1 MNACNVYVSIAEII
15 CTLYRCIWYALHSIH
30 VYIHVYEWRRYESK
44 RQGSMN
50 LADALGLV
58 WKYICQQTGRYGGVW
73 SPHVRHRAPRV
84 WPRPLEAQYMCQGL
98 LINWLEEPRGSTR
111 SQSVPSGTTWPKLAL
126 LMDWHSYSIMQ
137 REIINGLSMALIVL
151 LVSFPKNTFIPLC
164 FKESTYLYQGKL
176 HISKESFIL
185 GILFNYWHVKKSASY
200 SFILR
205 PLTRS
210 IHSV

>member
-1 MNACNVYVSIAEII
+1 MY
-15 CTLYRCIWYALHSIH
+15 LHALHSIH
-30 VYIHVYEWRRYESK
+30 VYIHVYEWRCYESK

-50 LADALGLV
+50 PADAPGMV

-73 SPHVRHRAPRV
+73 SPHVLHRAPRV

-137 REIINGLSMALIVL
+137 RPLCSMSWGILNFGQIINGLSMALIVL
-151 LVSFPKNTFIPLC
+151 LVSFPKNTLIPLC
-164 FKESTYLYQGKL
+164 FKESTYLYQGKC
-176 HISKESFIL
+176 HISKESFVL

-210 IHSV
+210 FHSV